1 MGSTQNIVPQRQ
13 RGIGMTG
20 LLAIMGVSVFMGM
33 FAFKVGPHY
42 MENLTVTSI
51 ATDLAGNATMLKKP
65 RSKVY
70 MHINQAYRTN
80 NLWDL
85 VPQDTIKLKKDGKL
99 GYIVTVQYEKRA
111 NLFHNIDVVT
121 SFDKVVSAT
130 AP

>member
-1 MGSTQNIVPQRQ
+1 MGSTQNIVPRHQ

-20 LLAIMGVSVFMGM
+20 LLAIMGVSVFIGM
-33 FAFKVGPHY
+33 FAFNVGPNY
-42 MENLTVTSI
+42 LENWKVTDI
-51 ATDLAGNATMLKKP
+51 ATNLAGNPNMLKQP

-70 MHINQAYRTN
+70 THISKAYRTN
-80 NLWDL
+80 DLWDL
-85 VPQDTIKLKKDGKL
+85 VPEDTIKLKKDGKL